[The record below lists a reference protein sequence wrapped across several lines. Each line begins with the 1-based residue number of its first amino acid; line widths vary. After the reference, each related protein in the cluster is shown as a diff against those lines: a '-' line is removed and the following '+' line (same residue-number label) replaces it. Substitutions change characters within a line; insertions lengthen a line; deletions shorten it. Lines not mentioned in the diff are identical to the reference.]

1 MKSST
6 PRNLLAT
13 AAVLLGTVSV
23 VAPAAAQSQI
33 GKGQRDLGDFVR
45 GNENSKS
52 KRVAPPKTEQEAIAR
67 KRVTAQGQVELQ
79 LPEDRMVNLVA
90 VRNADGVVV
99 GYQHEAE
106 GDAHPVPAALQGE
119 VK

>member
-13 AAVLLGTVSV
+13 AAVLLGAASV
-23 VAPAAAQSQI
+23 VAPVAAQSQI
-33 GKGQRDLGDFVR
+33 GKGKRDLGDFVR
-45 GNENSKS
+45 GNENSKA
-52 KRVAPPKTEQEAIAR
+52 KRVAPPKNEQEAIAR
-67 KRVTAQGQVELQ
+67 KRVTALGVVELH

-106 GDAHPVPAALQGE
+106 GDTHPVHAAAQGE

>member
-13 AAVLLGTVSV
+13 AAVLLGAVSV

-45 GNENSKS
+45 GNENSKG
-52 KRVAPPKTEQEAIAR
+52 KRVTPPKNEQEAIAR
-67 KRVTAQGQVELQ
+67 KRTTARGVVELQ

-90 VRNADGVVV
+90 VRDADGTVV
-99 GYQHEAE
+99 GYRHEAE
-106 GDAHPVPAALQGE
+106 GETLPAQAAQGE

>member
-6 PRNLLAT
+6 PMNLLAT
-13 AAVLLGTVSV
+13 AAVLLGAVSV
-23 VAPAAAQSQI
+23 AMPAAAQSQI
-33 GKGQRDLGDFVR
+33 GKGKRDLGDFVR
-45 GNENSKS
+45 GNENSKA

-67 KRVTAQGQVELQ
+67 KRVTAQGVVELQ

-90 VRNADGVVV
+90 VRGADGTVV
-99 GYQHEAE
+99 GYRHQDESETPQA
-106 GDAHPVPAALQGE
+106 PATQGE